1 MQSQVSGKRLLCSK
15 VWHQL
20 LSCISSQGAWVTDPR
35 AGALA
40 AGSSGSASENPR
52 RFLGWSLIVRPF
64 QIKYNRGSSNPLGTS
79 HVTRCL
85 LHGFEAVKATIQK
98 SCALPSI
105 KQHRLGPFRAPRA
118 PRDPRSSPSLQKGFD
133 RNPRCGPVWCHDAH
147 GTKRSLSSECA
158 YAQNQNTFR
167 WSQLICAM
175 VKTNWLWAPYHRTW
189 SMCPPYEVRGDFAGS
204 FYFLPRSYITE
215 DLTRVN
221 PYDTIW

>member
-20 LSCISSQGAWVTDPR
+20 LSCISSQGAWVTDPG

-64 QIKYNRGSSNPLGTS
+64 QIKYNRGCSNPLGTS

-85 LHGFEAVKATIQK
+85 LHGFEAVKAKIQK

-118 PRDPRSSPSLQKGFD
+118 PRGPRAPRSSPSAFRKALIETQDVAQSDATMRLGCNKKVTFF
-133 RNPRCGPVWCHDAH
+133 RVRQCTEPKHTPMITTHMCHGQNKLAM
-147 GTKRSLSSECA
+147 GTLPSDMVHVSTIRSSWRFCWVILLST
-158 YAQNQNTFR
+158 QV
-167 WSQLICAM
+167 I
-175 VKTNWLWAPYHRTW
+175 YHWRL
-189 SMCPPYEVRGDFAGS
+189 D
-204 FYFLPRSYITE
+204 
-215 DLTRVN
+215 
-221 PYDTIW
+221 